1 MAIVNVS
8 LDTNSRQVVLTING
22 VIVSMDGVL
31 IEKYTF
37 DGEEFVGFSY
47 TIETVNPDGMKERRQ
62 FFLPSPEELAVVAHT
77 GLDENELASKI
88 VYDDQKAK
96 ADIID
101 FLKQNR
107 NSK

>member
-22 VIVSMDGVL
+22 VIVSMDDVL
-31 IEKYTF
+31 LEKYMF
-37 DGEEFVGFSY
+37 DGEEFVRFFY

-77 GLDENELASKI
+77 GLNEDGFASKI
-88 VYDDQKAK
+88 VHDDQKAQS
-96 ADIID
+96 DVID